1 MSDDR
6 LRHLL
11 ELAADPS
18 PQTRGVLA
26 GELRALL
33 ADWPAGYDAATRA
46 PFEALLEK
54 VGAAEPLDV
63 LESARACDIPA
74 VAAGLAALSGWSVAD
89 VHVALGETSGTALAR
104 LCDAA
109 GLPHAGF
116 SALAVLVGPA
126 RDAPLAV
133 MERVLR
139 APAQDEAEAPRT
151 RAA

>member
-33 ADWPAGYDAATRA
+33 ADWPAGYDTAARA

-54 VGAAEPLDV
+54 VEAPSAPPDI
-63 LESARACDIPA
+63 LESARASDIST
-74 VAAGLAALSGWSVAD
+74 VAAGLAARSGWSAAD
-89 VHVALGETSGTALAR
+89 VQGALGEASGAALAR

-109 GLPHAGF
+109 GLPHAVF
-116 SALAVLVGPA
+116 C
-126 RDAPLAV
+126 
-133 MERVLR
+133 
-139 APAQDEAEAPRT
+139 APRSAGGAGARCAARRNGA
-151 RAA
+151 RAARTC